1 MYRIAVLTNSEAQE
15 AFFTEQVSQFCA
27 ECEWFPVIETFRD
40 QEQFFE
46 TAQKTPPTNVVIA
59 LPGVDGLNA
68 VEHLRALCRNT
79 RIIWCSDLDFS
90 LHAFRLRVEYFFME
104 PVDEQK
110 IREGFSVWLKHSKAM

>member
-68 VEHLRALCRNT
+68 VSYTHLTVICMR
-79 RIIWCSDLDFS
+79 
-90 LHAFRLRVEYFFME
+90 LHERER
-104 PVDEQK
+104 QK
-110 IREGFSVWLKHSKAM
+110 QKRERKDKEDAI